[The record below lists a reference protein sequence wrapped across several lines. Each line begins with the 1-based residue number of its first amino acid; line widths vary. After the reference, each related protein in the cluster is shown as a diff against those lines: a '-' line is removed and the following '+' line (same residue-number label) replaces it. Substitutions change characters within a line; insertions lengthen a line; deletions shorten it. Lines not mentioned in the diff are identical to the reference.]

1 MVSSGWSLA
10 QHQRPFPEPGIWK
23 TNLNL
28 AAVQGWII
36 VVSPKYICEMEV
48 VPILSQKHHMLK
60 FREKKWKSAW
70 KIDFRNIYTDLDCK
84 CRRAVTE
91 CTAMNS

>member
-1 MVSSGWSLA
+1 MLEDG
-10 QHQRPFPEPGIWK
+10 QQRVITGSTPATFPRAWK

-60 FREKKWKSAW
+60 FREKK
-70 KIDFRNIYTDLDCK
+70 
-84 CRRAVTE
+84 
-91 CTAMNS
+91 

>member
-1 MVSSGWSLA
+1 MKMLEDG
-10 QHQRPFPEPGIWK
+10 QQRVITGSTPATFPRAWK

-48 VPILSQKHHMLK
+48 APILSQKTSHVEISRKEMKKVH
-60 FREKKWKSAW
+60 EKL
-70 KIDFRNIYTDLDCK
+70 ILEIFIPI
-84 CRRAVTE
+84 
-91 CTAMNS
+91 